1 MKKVIFTLLCI
12 LFAFSNLFSQPDS
25 TNQELTDKEI
35 NEIILDIRNRY
46 NEVNNI
52 ETLREE
58 NELFDIFYHVTKI
71 NWADTTEGFPG
82 VGHKHSTFT
91 FHTIKDQTFKLIHS
105 YQIAEY
111 GGIKEYYF
119 DDENGSLIFYF
130 FKKFEGEGEESL
142 NKSCIIN
149 FSTMAVSL
157 GLKGE
162 SVYLASKAGVEGFS
176 RSFAREAADF
186 NVRVN
191 CISPG
196 PINTDLIKGVPSE
209 KIDRIVSQQV
219 IPKQFAPSDVCDLV
233 ELLLDNKS
241 ASLSG
246 QVLNVG
252 GA

>member
-130 FKKFEGEGEESL
+130 FKKFEGEGEESDNEQRL
-142 NKSCIIN
+142 YFHNNELIHFQIRPRGSNEK
-149 FSTMAVSL
+149 
-157 GLKGE
+157 E
-162 SVYLASKAGVEGFS
+162 
-176 RSFAREAADF
+176 AR
-186 NVRVN
+186 NYR
-191 CISPG
+191 
-196 PINTDLIKGVPSE
+196 
-209 KIDRIVSQQV
+209 
-219 IPKQFAPSDVCDLV
+219 
-233 ELLLDNKS
+233 LDNLKEEHFSIANKVLKES
-241 ASLSG
+241 AFRVKWFPESFK
-246 QVLNVG
+246 
-252 GA
+252 